1 MAASKT
7 FADLGLS
14 RPLLKAIAELGYT
27 EPTPIQLEGIPPIL
41 QGRDIIGQARTGT
54 GKTAAYVLP
63 SLELLSR
70 SPRPPGKI
78 RVLVLVPTRELAVQV
93 AGEVKKMGVHLPF
106 KELAVYGGASI
117 ERQVRALRQGIDIV
131 VGTPGRVIDLVNRR
145 ELKIEEVEIL
155 VLDEADRMLDMG
167 FIDDIRFI
175 LSKLPSK
182 RRTLLFS
189 ATMPPEIRAL
199 ADEYMHNPLSVQ
211 VSADVLTVPST
222 EQIFYRVGRRNKMWA
237 LTRILQKEKPTLAL
251 IFCNTKRG
259 CDLVTRRL
267 REAGYRAE
275 ALHGDFS
282 QARREAVLQKF
293 RDGTLKL
300 LVASDVAARGLDI
313 EETSHVI
320 NYDTPDSPESY
331 VHRVGRTSRA
341 GREGKAIT
349 FVTKEDE
356 GAMAAIEVFAGTRIR
371 EEPLGE
377 PETTDRVRKVVDYD
391 HAANAFGM
399 VRLVLGVGSKDGLR
413 KYDLIEFVTKKA
425 RINESMVGH
434 VEIEESQSV
443 IEVFKDYA
451 DRTLQAMARSTYN
464 GRPLKA
470 RIGD

>member
-1 MAASKT
+1 
-7 FADLGLS
+7 
-14 RPLLKAIAELGYT
+14 
-27 EPTPIQLEGIPPIL
+27 
-41 QGRDIIGQARTGT
+41 
-54 GKTAAYVLP
+54 
-63 SLELLSR
+63 
-70 SPRPPGKI
+70 
-78 RVLVLVPTRELAVQV
+78 
-93 AGEVKKMGVHLPF
+93 
-106 KELAVYGGASI
+106 
-117 ERQVRALRQGIDIV
+117 
-131 VGTPGRVIDLVNRR
+131 
-145 ELKIEEVEIL
+145 
-155 VLDEADRMLDMG
+155 
-167 FIDDIRFI
+167 
-175 LSKLPSK
+175 
-182 RRTLLFS
+182 
-189 ATMPPEIRAL
+189 
-199 ADEYMHNPLSVQ
+199 
-211 VSADVLTVPST
+211 
-222 EQIFYRVGRRNKMWA
+222 MWA

-267 REAGYRAE
+267 HEAGYRAE

-399 VRLVLGVGSKDGLR
+399 VRLALGVGSKDGLR

-434 VEIEESQSV
+434 VEIGESESV
-443 IEVFKDYA
+443 IEVFKDFA